1 MLRIWVAFCQVALQE
16 RLEASGTLDRFG
28 TVEECAS
35 VAAFLVGPMADY
47 VAGEVI
53 KVNGASAKI

>member
-1 MLRIWVAFCQVALQE
+1 MHSFKSANFQE
-16 RLEASGTLDRFG
+16 RLEASGTLNRFG

>member
-1 MLRIWVAFCQVALQE
+1 MLRIWVAFFQVALQE

-35 VAAFLVGPMADY
+35 VAAFLAGPMADY